1 MMSIEKKK
9 KMLFLIGIEQNQETF
24 NKKFNKENIIFLQ
37 CYQPLISQPFDDL
50 MRDILIAVYQEN
62 VEKIVVVAS
71 KKDQKRKR
79 ATLAEMLG
87 NKGLQQKIQTLDYLF
102 KNAMPEFASGNI
114 KEWLETAGS
123 LKDRVKNTV
132 NLIQHHP
139 LMPANVKVKEL
150 WVDQEL
156 ENQLEIEVS

>member
-1 MMSIEKKK
+1 MNIEKKK
-9 KMLFLIGIEQNQETF
+9 KILFLIGIEQNQAAF
-24 NKKFNKENIIFLQ
+24 NNKFNNENIVFLQ
-37 CYQPLISQPFDDL
+37 CYQPLITQPFDDL

-71 KKDQKRKR
+71 KKDQKMKR
-79 ATLAEMLG
+79 ATLDKVLG
-87 NKGLQQKIQTLDYLF
+87 NKGLQEKIQTLDYLF
-102 KNAMPEFASGNI
+102 KNTMTEFTAGNI
-114 KEWLETAGS
+114 KEWLEADGS
-123 LKDRVKNTV
+123 LMERVKNTV

-139 LMPANVKVKEL
+139 LMPSNVKVKEL